1 MQKTNPKTSL
11 LYLLV
16 LIMTT
21 CPFLLCWC
29 KRSRA
34 SKACNRGALRLGEA
48 WARPG
53 EAWARPRFERKTYWH
68 KDKARLMGT
77 RNYIVLLLKSQE
89 GWTWSS
95 WCLCCL
101 ARILSRSW
109 RKGTAS
115 RQGSRPQGYGNCS
128 KPKKI
133 IGWNKVGGRPQCKSS
148 TPVSQDM
155 EIRTKHVR
163 AGCKAGFEP
172 GLEGLKAMEIGAKQ
186 YDKKGPFFG
195 PQNLRKSRRAKMG
208 LPSSRFQPQLV
219 LVKSAST
226 WNKRLNRFATM
237 KVPKRD
243 QNWTLQGLQGDHFWF
258 QAGPLSDPFL
268 NTFPLHGGPK
278 MDPQQVESGAS
289 LKVRF

>member
-1 MQKTNPKTSL
+1 MKVPKRDQNWTLQGGPLLISSGSTFWPFFKHVSSARGPKNGPSAGWIRCLLEGPVLSPPLHLLPLPCSNVETHQHHTNQHWVGNKGLEQGRPPLRFQKSYQFQVQKTNPKTSL

-77 RNYIVLLLKSQE
+77 RNYIILLLKSQE

-128 KPKKI
+128 QPKKV

-148 TPVSQDM
+148 TPVSQD
-155 EIRTKHVR
+155 
-163 AGCKAGFEP
+163 
-172 GLEGLKAMEIGAKQ
+172 
-186 YDKKGPFFG
+186 
-195 PQNLRKSRRAKMG
+195 
-208 LPSSRFQPQLV
+208 
-219 LVKSAST
+219 
-226 WNKRLNRFATM
+226 
-237 KVPKRD
+237 
-243 QNWTLQGLQGDHFWF
+243 
-258 QAGPLSDPFL
+258 
-268 NTFPLHGGPK
+268 HGN
-278 MDPQQVESGAS
+278 
-289 LKVRF
+289 